1 MPGKIQKIVFM
12 LRKFIKDISR
22 DRQIYEISKDLH
34 SQQLKEYYF
43 IMTEEQMLSGHSQQF
58 HFDEEGIPIIPTYI
72 DVEEQKMIYYPISI
86 GQYGLAI
93 WHTYLKTKSEKDLNR
108 FLKIAEWFYQNGIQD
123 EKLGVYWLTDVDK
136 PAYRISKPWKSA
148 FSQARGINIL
158 MRAYQV
164 TGKKEYEEV
173 SQKALLPFLYS
184 VKEGGVSCSTKY
196 GPFYE
201 EYPADVPVL
210 VLNGHIFAL
219 CGVYDFIRTHP
230 EDQQAREIFD
240 RGVSS
245 LESLLPQYDLGFW
258 SKYSLCEA
266 DFHPEVDP
274 ATIGYHHLH
283 IIQLELMYQL
293 TGKEMFKE
301 YAERWKN
308 YVNLKNILKMYR
320 IKYRALRKMNR
331 L

>member
-34 SQQLKEYYF
+34 SQQL
-43 IMTEEQMLSGHSQQF
+43 
-58 HFDEEGIPIIPTYI
+58 

-173 SQKALLPFLYS
+173 SQLMFL
-184 VKEGGVSCSTKY
+184 
-196 GPFYE
+196 
-201 EYPADVPVL
+201 
-210 VLNGHIFAL
+210 
-219 CGVYDFIRTHP
+219 
-230 EDQQAREIFD
+230 
-240 RGVSS
+240 
-245 LESLLPQYDLGFW
+245 FW
-258 SKYSLCEA
+258 Y
-266 DFHPEVDP
+266 
-274 ATIGYHHLH
+274 
-283 IIQLELMYQL
+283 
-293 TGKEMFKE
+293 
-301 YAERWKN
+301 
-308 YVNLKNILKMYR
+308 
-320 IKYRALRKMNR
+320 
-331 L
+331 